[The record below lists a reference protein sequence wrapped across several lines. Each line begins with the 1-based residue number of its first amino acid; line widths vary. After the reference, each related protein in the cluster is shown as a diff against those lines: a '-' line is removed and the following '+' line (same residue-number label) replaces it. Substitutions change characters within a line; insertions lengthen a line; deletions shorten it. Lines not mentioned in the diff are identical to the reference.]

1 MKNVSN
7 EFKNII
13 KSGGPFYAYASIT
26 LKNGKK
32 LTLDSDNDFFISGNG
47 YTEDGGDGFPLGS
60 ALSKSVTLVI
70 DNIDERF
77 SKYDFY
83 YAQISLFTEA
93 DIESRSYDAWRDV
106 KGEEILDVNGNTI
119 MLTKSRIERLNEGT
133 FTALEPTAVGDTI
146 EIVGYDA
153 MYKADVDFT
162 SKLSYPTTAGQLL
175 REACSECGIMLGSP
189 KFKNDDFVIE
199 QAPGKVT
206 CREVIGYIAMLAVG
220 NAVIQ
225 NGTLVIKSYDFSA
238 ISKITNR
245 DDLVEDAGYSI
256 LMDYQSDP
264 DISTDPVVITGIATT
279 KKVENESTILIRGTD
294 DYALEITNPL
304 IEGHEDDAINLIGD
318 VLIGVKLRGF
328 SGEFF
333 PDPMIEFMDLACV
346 VDRKDKV
353 YPTFITS
360 LEFNYLGS
368 SSFSCGIK
376 DPERQKSTYYSEAT
390 KVYEKAKK
398 EIKQNKTEFE
408 AAVDNLNKTLESASG
423 MYSTEVV
430 QPDGSVISYIHDKP
444 TVEESKN
451 VIKVTSEAIGISSD
465 GGKTYPYGLFLTGDL
480 ITRILYAIG
489 INADYINS
497 GSLTVKDKNGNITF
511 YADTETGRVTIN
523 AESISITGKSVE
535 DISNGI
541 VDDFVTNIYKTDMD
555 EIKNSVR
562 NKIETWYQD
571 SDPSVNWKDKTE
583 HEGDLWKDTRD
594 NKEYIYRSGQWVEMN
609 VPDEVFDEI
618 DSKAQIFINE
628 PTTPYKI
635 GDLWFDSETKELLTC
650 VKSRATGSCVKVD
663 WEKRTK
669 YTDDS
674 TVNTFITKIY
684 ESDIDDIRNQIDQKI
699 ETWYQSTDPSVNWGG
714 TVEMAWCDVNDE
726 SILDVNG
733 NEIILLYEESKAEH
747 EGDLWKD
754 LSTNDEY
761 IYRGGQWM
769 KMQVPDEVFD
779 EIDGKAQIFIN
790 TPVPPYRVGDLWF
803 DADTQEL
810 LTCVESRDKGSCVKS
825 DWQKKTKYTD
835 DSGLNTFISAV
846 YDPKIAELQSQIDG
860 QLETWFYD
868 HEPSL
873 QNEPAVNWTTNE
885 QRKDHEGDLFFWKS
899 TGHSYRFLQDG
910 AVWKWQIV
918 QDTDIS
924 KALAAAEKAQDTAD
938 HKRRVFVVTPQPPYD
953 IGDLWVQGETGDIMR
968 CRVPKSDS
976 SEYATDDW
984 EKASKY
990 TDDTRANEVQKELE
1004 TVNKDLQN
1012 QIDGKIETY
1021 NQATDPA
1028 ASWTTAELKAKHTG
1042 DLWYNSKTEETM
1054 RWNGSAWSKLSDADA
1069 KAAKN
1074 LAVTKKRVF
1083 SVTPYPPYDKDDLWV
1098 QGKSGDL
1105 MRCVTSR
1112 QSGDYVA
1119 SDWVKATKYTDDS
1132 AINNFVKN
1140 TYASDLEDIKNQID
1154 QKIETWFQATDPSLN
1169 WTGKETQPLCD
1180 VNGNEILD
1188 VSGKN
1193 ITITVETEKATHEGD
1208 LWKNSETGDEY
1219 IYRSGNWEEMP
1230 VPDSVFDEIDGKSS
1244 IYVTQPKP
1252 PYNVGDAW
1260 FTGTDILTCVVDRDS
1275 GGFVASDWQ
1284 KKNNYTDDSALNNFL
1299 TGDYSETIKEI
1310 KTQVDGKAE
1319 TWRQDT
1325 DPSTAWTTDA
1335 LKAQH
1340 KGDLWYK
1347 TSEQKSYIYSGTAWA
1362 EMKTNPPDIVFDA
1375 IDGKAQIFSTQPK
1388 SPYNVGDLYF
1398 TGNDILICIKDRET
1412 GEYAASDWQKKDNY
1426 TDDST
1431 VTDFIENIYDPK
1443 IEDIQN
1449 QIDGKIDTY
1458 YYDYEPA
1465 NSNHPASEWTTAYER
1480 QKHIGDLFFWKNKGF
1495 TYRYM
1500 KVDTSYQWVR
1510 VKDADIVSAMET
1522 ASKAQDTADGKRRN
1536 FITTPVPPYDVG
1548 DLWTQGNDGDLMRC
1562 QTARTSGN
1570 FVSSDWVKAT
1580 KYTDDSA
1587 VDKLNKSLTSEEVFN
1602 RLTDNGKKQGIYMQG
1617 DQLYINFSYGK
1628 GGTLTLGGVNN
1639 ENGSIQILDAI
1650 GAEVGKWDKDG
1661 LNIKKGSI
1669 YGSTIYL
1676 DKEKAYALIV
1686 GRNNSKE
1693 IFTIG
1698 SMGMHIDNTNMGL
1711 LASDSMVVDLM
1722 GGWFH
1727 GLRMKASNNGRG
1739 YGSSISPECFSIG
1752 WAEDLQGWSDAMS
1765 TVKSYTFSISENS
1778 TGCLS
1783 IRINGSSYNNDYVD
1797 ISPREIKTTG
1807 TKNRVVPTE
1816 NYSNRLQY
1824 CYETASP
1831 MFGDIGEGITDENGE
1846 CIVEIGDIFTETVT
1860 TRIEYQVFL
1869 QKEGKGDLWIEKK
1882 EENYFIVHGTPNLK
1896 FAWELKAKQKDYE
1909 YVNLEEDVDREEKL
1923 PESPENILN
1932 AELETLIKEQE
1943 ELLNETA

>member
-26 LKNGKK
+26 LKNGEK
-32 LTLDSDNDFFISGNG
+32 LYLDSDNDFFISGNG
-47 YTEDGGDGFPLGS
+47 YAEDGGDGFPLGS

-133 FTALEPTAVGDTI
+133 FTVLEPTAVGDTI
-146 EIVGYDA
+146 ELVGYDS
-153 MYKADVDFT
+153 MYKADADFT

-175 REACSECGIMLGSP
+175 REACSTCNIMLGSP
-189 KFKNDDFVIE
+189 KFNNDDFVIE
-199 QAPGKVT
+199 QAPEKVT
-206 CREVIGYIAMLAVG
+206 CREVIGYIAMLSVG

-245 DDLVEDAGYSI
+245 DDLVEDDGYSI

-333 PDPMIEFMDLACV
+333 PDPTIEFMDLACV

-562 NKIETWYQD
+562 NKIETW
-571 SDPSVNWKDKTE
+571 
-583 HEGDLWKDTRD
+583 
-594 NKEYIYRSGQWVEMN
+594 
-609 VPDEVFDEI
+609 
-618 DSKAQIFINE
+618 
-628 PTTPYKI
+628 
-635 GDLWFDSETKELLTC
+635 
-650 VKSRATGSCVKVD
+650 
-663 WEKRTK
+663 
-669 YTDDS
+669 
-674 TVNTFITKIY
+674 
-684 ESDIDDIRNQIDQKI
+684 
-699 ETWYQSTDPSVNWGG
+699 
-714 TVEMAWCDVNDE
+714 
-726 SILDVNG
+726 
-733 NEIILLYEESKAEH
+733 
-747 EGDLWKD
+747 
-754 LSTNDEY
+754 
-761 IYRGGQWM
+761 
-769 KMQVPDEVFD
+769 
-779 EIDGKAQIFIN
+779 
-790 TPVPPYRVGDLWF
+790 
-803 DADTQEL
+803 
-810 LTCVESRDKGSCVKS
+810 
-825 DWQKKTKYTD
+825 
-835 DSGLNTFISAV
+835 
-846 YDPKIAELQSQIDG
+846 
-860 QLETWFYD
+860 FYD

-885 QRKDHEGDLFFWKS
+885 QRKNHEGDLFFWKS
-899 TGHSYRFLQDG
+899 TGYSYRFLQDG

-953 IGDLWVQGETGDIMR
+953 IGDLWVQGDDGDIMR
-968 CRVPKSDS
+968 CCVAR
-976 SEYATDDW
+976 SESASFSASDW

-1021 NQATDPA
+1021 NQSADPA

-1098 QGKSGDL
+1098 QGTNGDL

-1140 TYASDLEDIKNQID
+1140 TYAADLENIKNQID
-1154 QKIETWFQATDPSLN
+1154 QKIETWFQPTDPSLN

-1180 VNGNEILD
+1180 INGNEILD

-1208 LWKNSETGDEY
+1208 LWKNSKTGDEY

-1230 VPDSVFDEIDGKSS
+1230 VPDSVFDEIDGK
-1244 IYVTQPKP
+1244 
-1252 PYNVGDAW
+1252 
-1260 FTGTDILTCVVDRDS
+1260 
-1275 GGFVASDWQ
+1275 
-1284 KKNNYTDDSALNNFL
+1284 
-1299 TGDYSETIKEI
+1299 
-1310 KTQVDGKAE
+1310 
-1319 TWRQDT
+1319 
-1325 DPSTAWTTDA
+1325 
-1335 LKAQH
+1335 
-1340 KGDLWYK
+1340 
-1347 TSEQKSYIYSGTAWA
+1347 
-1362 EMKTNPPDIVFDA
+1362 
-1375 IDGKAQIFSTQPK
+1375 AQIFSTQPK
-1388 SPYNVGDLYF
+1388 PPYSVDDLYF
-1398 TGNDILICIKDRET
+1398 TGNDILVCLKDRET
-1412 GEYAASDWQKKDNY
+1412 GEYVASDWQKKDNY

-1480 QKHIGDLFFWKNKGF
+1480 QKHVGDLFFWKNKGF

-1548 DLWTQGNDGDLMRC
+1548 DLWTQGDTGDLMRC
-1562 QTARTSGN
+1562 KTARASGN
-1570 FVSSDWVKAT
+1570 YVSSDWTKAT

-1587 VDKLNKSLTSEEVFN
+1587 VEKLNKSLTSEEVFN

-1676 DKEKAYALIV
+1676 DKEKASALIV

-1783 IRINGSSYNNDYVD
+1783 IRINGSNYINDYVD

>member
-26 LKNGKK
+26 LKNGEK
-32 LTLDSDNDFFISGNG
+32 LVLDSDNDFFISGNG

-93 DIESRSYDAWRDV
+93 DIENRSYDIWRDV
-106 KGEEILDVNGNTI
+106 KGEEILDINGNTI
-119 MLTKSRIERLNEGT
+119 MLTKSRIERLNEGA
-133 FTALEPTAVGDTI
+133 FTVLEPTAVGDTI
-146 EIVGYDA
+146 ELVGYDS
-153 MYKADVDFT
+153 MYKADADFT

-175 REACSECGIMLGSP
+175 REACSTCNIMLGSP
-189 KFKNDDFVIE
+189 KFNNDDFVIE
-199 QAPGKVT
+199 QAPDKVT

-225 NGTLVIKSYDFSA
+225 DGTLVIKSYDFSA
-238 ISKITNR
+238 ISKIASR
-245 DDLVEDAGYSI
+245 ADLVEDAGYSI

-333 PDPMIEFMDLACV
+333 PDPTIEFMDLACV

-408 AAVDNLNKTLESASG
+408 AAVDNLNKTLENASG
-423 MYSTEVV
+423 MYSTESP
-430 QPDGSVISYIHDKP
+430 QPDGSMITYIHDKP

-497 GSLTVKDKNGNITF
+497 GSLTIKDKNGNITF

-650 VKSRATGSCVKVD
+650 VKSRATGSCVKAD

-714 TVEMAWCDVNDE
+714 TVEMAWCDVNGE

-938 HKRRVFVVTPQPPYD
+938 HKRRVFVVTPRPPYD

-1098 QGKSGDL
+1098 QGTNGDL
-1105 MRCVTSR
+1105 MRCATSR

-1319 TWRQDT
+1319 TWRQNT
-1325 DPSTAWTTDA
+1325 DPATAWTTA
-1335 LKAQH
+1335 ELKAQH

-1347 TSEQKSYIYSGTAWA
+1347 TSEQKSYIYNGTGWT
-1362 EMKTNPPDIVFDA
+1362 ELKSNPPDEVFDA

-1388 SPYNVGDLYF
+1388 PPYNVGDLYF
-1398 TGNDILICIKDRET
+1398 TGSEILVCKKDRDT
-1412 GEYAASDWQKKDNY
+1412 GEYVASDWEKKDNY
-1426 TDDST
+1426 TDDTT
-1431 VTDFIENIYDPK
+1431 VNDFIQNVYDPTV
-1443 IEDIQN
+1443 EDIQN

-1458 YYDYEPA
+1458 YFDYAPN
-1465 NSNHPASEWTTAYER
+1465 NSNLPASEWTTASAR
-1480 QKHIGDLFFWKNKGF
+1480 QKHVGDLFFWKSKGF

-1500 KVDTSYQWVR
+1500 KVDTSFQWVR
-1510 VKDADIVSAMET
+1510 VKDADIESAMQK
-1522 ASKAQDTADGKRRN
+1522 ASTAQDTADGKRRV
-1536 FITTPVPPYDVG
+1536 FTSTPTPPYDVG
-1548 DLWTQGNDGDLMRC
+1548 DLWTQGSTGDLMRC
-1562 QTARTSGN
+1562 RTARARGN
-1570 FVSSDWVKAT
+1570 YNSSDWILAT
-1580 KYTDDSA
+1580 KYTDDTVA
-1587 VDKLNKSLTSEEVFN
+1587 NKAIAQIEVLDGKLNLKVTAKEVESLIEQKADSIRLKADKISWSSKYSSMSEN
-1602 RLTDNGKKQGIYMQG
+1602 
-1617 DQLYINFSYGK
+1617 
-1628 GGTLTLGGVNN
+1628 GTLTCQNATINGTVTAVAGNRKAKVTSGYTEYSWNDTLLGHIGTNCMKSDAN
-1639 ENGSIQILDAI
+1639 KMGLNFDLEYDGWYMTWAYKNKRDDNAYSMKMTYASAAFDGFTKDAI
-1650 GAEVGKWDKDG
+1650 
-1661 LNIKKGSI
+1661 
-1669 YGSTIYL
+1669 
-1676 DKEKAYALIV
+1676 
-1686 GRNNSKE
+1686 
-1693 IFTIG
+1693 
-1698 SMGMHIDNTNMGL
+1698 NMGC
-1711 LASDSMVVDLM
+1711 DLDM
-1722 GGWFH
+1722 KNHTIKNPSFEGG
-1727 GLRMKASNNGRG
+1727 G
-1739 YGSSISPECFSIG
+1739 I
-1752 WAEDLQGWSDAMS
+1752 
-1765 TVKSYTFSISENS
+1765 
-1778 TGCLS
+1778 
-1783 IRINGSSYNNDYVD
+1783 
-1797 ISPREIKTTG
+1797 TG
-1807 TKNRVVPTE
+1807 TINFTQIYNAKSDGSFEFSNGCKMQFKN
-1816 NYSNRLQY
+1816 
-1824 CYETASP
+1824 
-1831 MFGDIGEGITDENGE
+1831 GI
-1846 CIVEIGDIFTETVT
+1846 
-1860 TRIEYQVFL
+1860 
-1869 QKEGKGDLWIEKK
+1869 
-1882 EENYFIVHGTPNLK
+1882 
-1896 FAWELKAKQKDYE
+1896 
-1909 YVNLEEDVDREEKL
+1909 
-1923 PESPENILN
+1923 
-1932 AELETLIKEQE
+1932 LISGSWYW
-1943 ELLNETA
+1943 

>member
-93 DIESRSYDAWRDV
+93 DIENRSYDIWRDV
-106 KGEEILDVNGNTI
+106 KGEEILDINGNTI
-119 MLTKSRIERLNEGT
+119 MLTKSRIGRLNEGA
-133 FTALEPTAVGDTI
+133 FTVLEPTAVGDTI
-146 EIVGYDA
+146 ELVGYDS
-153 MYKADVDFT
+153 MYKADADFT

-175 REACSECGIMLGSP
+175 REACSTCNIMLGSP
-189 KFKNDDFVIE
+189 KFNNDDFVIE
-199 QAPGKVT
+199 QAPDKVT

-225 NGTLVIKSYDFSA
+225 DGTLVIKSYDFSA
-238 ISKITNR
+238 ISKIASR
-245 DDLVEDAGYSI
+245 ADLVEDAGYSI

-333 PDPMIEFMDLACV
+333 PDPTIEFMDLACV

-408 AAVDNLNKTLESASG
+408 AAVDNLNKTLENASG
-423 MYSTEVV
+423 MYSTESP
-430 QPDGSVISYIHDKP
+430 QPDGSMITYIHDKP

-497 GSLTVKDKNGNITF
+497 GSLTIKDKNGNITF

-571 SDPSVNWKDKTE
+571 SDPSVNW
-583 HEGDLWKDTRD
+583 
-594 NKEYIYRSGQWVEMN
+594 
-609 VPDEVFDEI
+609 
-618 DSKAQIFINE
+618 
-628 PTTPYKI
+628 
-635 GDLWFDSETKELLTC
+635 
-650 VKSRATGSCVKVD
+650 
-663 WEKRTK
+663 
-669 YTDDS
+669 
-674 TVNTFITKIY
+674 
-684 ESDIDDIRNQIDQKI
+684 
-699 ETWYQSTDPSVNWGG
+699 GG
-714 TVEMAWCDVNDE
+714 TVEMAWCDVNGE

-825 DWQKKTKYTD
+825 DWQKKNKYTD

-860 QLETWFYD
+860 QIETWFYD

-899 TGHSYRFLQDG
+899 TGYSYRFLQDG

-953 IGDLWVQGETGDIMR
+953 IGDLWVQGDDGDIMR
-968 CRVPKSDS
+968 CCVAR
-976 SEYATDDW
+976 SESASFSASDW

-1021 NQATDPA
+1021 NQSADPA

-1083 SVTPYPPYDKDDLWV
+1083 SVTPYPPYDTDDLWV
-1098 QGKSGDL
+1098 QGTNGDL

-1112 QSGDYVA
+1112 QSGEYVA

-1140 TYASDLEDIKNQID
+1140 TYAADLENIKNQID
-1154 QKIETWFQATDPSLN
+1154 QKIETWFQPTDPSLN

-1180 VNGNEILD
+1180 INGNDILD

-1208 LWKNSETGDEY
+1208 LWKNSKTGDEY
-1219 IYRSGNWEEMP
+1219 IYRSGNWEKMP
-1230 VPDSVFDEIDGKSS
+1230 VPDSVFDEIDGK
-1244 IYVTQPKP
+1244 
-1252 PYNVGDAW
+1252 
-1260 FTGTDILTCVVDRDS
+1260 
-1275 GGFVASDWQ
+1275 
-1284 KKNNYTDDSALNNFL
+1284 
-1299 TGDYSETIKEI
+1299 
-1310 KTQVDGKAE
+1310 
-1319 TWRQDT
+1319 
-1325 DPSTAWTTDA
+1325 
-1335 LKAQH
+1335 
-1340 KGDLWYK
+1340 
-1347 TSEQKSYIYSGTAWA
+1347 
-1362 EMKTNPPDIVFDA
+1362 
-1375 IDGKAQIFSTQPK
+1375 AQIFSTQPK
-1388 SPYNVGDLYF
+1388 PPYSVDDLYF
-1398 TGNDILICIKDRET
+1398 TGNDILVCLKDRET
-1412 GEYAASDWQKKDNY
+1412 GEYVASDWQKKDNY

-1458 YYDYEPA
+1458 YCDYEPA

-1480 QKHIGDLFFWKNKGF
+1480 QKHVGDLFFWKNKGF

-1587 VDKLNKSLTSEEVFN
+1587 VEKLNKSLTSEEVFN

-1783 IRINGSSYNNDYVD
+1783 IRINGSSYINDYVD

-1869 QKEGKGDLWIEKK
+1869 QKEGEGDLWIEKK

-1909 YVNLEEDVDREEKL
+1909 YVNLEEDVDREEEL

>member
-133 FTALEPTAVGDTI
+133 FTVLEPTAVGDTI
-146 EIVGYDA
+146 ELVGYDS
-153 MYKADVDFT
+153 MYKADADFT

-175 REACSECGIMLGSP
+175 REACSTCNIMLGSP
-189 KFKNDDFVIE
+189 KFNNDDFVIE
-199 QAPGKVT
+199 QAPEKVT
-206 CREVIGYIAMLAVG
+206 CREVIGYIAMLSIG

-333 PDPMIEFMDLACV
+333 PDPTIEFMDLACV

-451 VIKVTSEAIGISSD
+451 VIKVTSEAIGISND

-541 VDDFVTNIYKTDMD
+541 VDDFVTNIYKNDID
-555 EIKNSVR
+555 EIKESVR

-571 SDPSVNWKDKTE
+571 SDPSVNW
-583 HEGDLWKDTRD
+583 
-594 NKEYIYRSGQWVEMN
+594 
-609 VPDEVFDEI
+609 
-618 DSKAQIFINE
+618 
-628 PTTPYKI
+628 
-635 GDLWFDSETKELLTC
+635 
-650 VKSRATGSCVKVD
+650 
-663 WEKRTK
+663 
-669 YTDDS
+669 
-674 TVNTFITKIY
+674 
-684 ESDIDDIRNQIDQKI
+684 
-699 ETWYQSTDPSVNWGG
+699 GG
-714 TVEMAWCDVNDE
+714 TVEMAWCDVNGE

-860 QLETWFYD
+860 QIETWFYD

-899 TGHSYRFLQDG
+899 TGYSYRFLQDG

-1083 SVTPYPPYDKDDLWV
+1083 SVTPYPPYDTDDLWV
-1098 QGKSGDL
+1098 QGTNGDL

-1112 QSGDYVA
+1112 QSGEYVA

-1140 TYASDLEDIKNQID
+1140 TYAADLENIKNQID
-1154 QKIETWFQATDPSLN
+1154 QKIETWFQPTDPSLN

-1180 VNGNEILD
+1180 INGNEILD

-1208 LWKNSETGDEY
+1208 LWKNSKTGDEY

-1230 VPDSVFDEIDGKSS
+1230 VPDSVFDEIDGK
-1244 IYVTQPKP
+1244 
-1252 PYNVGDAW
+1252 
-1260 FTGTDILTCVVDRDS
+1260 
-1275 GGFVASDWQ
+1275 
-1284 KKNNYTDDSALNNFL
+1284 
-1299 TGDYSETIKEI
+1299 
-1310 KTQVDGKAE
+1310 
-1319 TWRQDT
+1319 
-1325 DPSTAWTTDA
+1325 
-1335 LKAQH
+1335 
-1340 KGDLWYK
+1340 
-1347 TSEQKSYIYSGTAWA
+1347 
-1362 EMKTNPPDIVFDA
+1362 
-1375 IDGKAQIFSTQPK
+1375 AQIFSTQPK
-1388 SPYNVGDLYF
+1388 PPYSVDDLYF
-1398 TGNDILICIKDRET
+1398 TGNDILVCLKDRET
-1412 GEYAASDWQKKDNY
+1412 GEYVASDWQKKDNY

-1480 QKHIGDLFFWKNKGF
+1480 QKHVGDLFFWKNKGF

-1548 DLWTQGNDGDLMRC
+1548 DLWTQGDTGDLMRC
-1562 QTARTSGN
+1562 QTARASGN
-1570 FVSSDWVKAT
+1570 YVSSDWVKAT

-1628 GGTLTLGGVNN
+1628 GGTLTLGGINN

-1661 LNIKKGSI
+1661 LNIQKGSI

-1676 DKEKAYALIV
+1676 DKEKASALIV

-1765 TVKSYTFSISENS
+1765 EVKSYTFSISENS

-1783 IRINGSSYNNDYVD
+1783 IRINGSSYINDYVD

>member
-93 DIESRSYDAWRDV
+93 DIENRSYDIWRDV
-106 KGEEILDVNGNTI
+106 KGEEILDINGNTI
-119 MLTKSRIERLNEGT
+119 MLTKSRIGRLNEGA
-133 FTALEPTAVGDTI
+133 FTVLEPTAVGDTI
-146 EIVGYDA
+146 ELVGYDS
-153 MYKADVDFT
+153 MYKADADFT

-175 REACSECGIMLGSP
+175 REACSTCNIMLGSP
-189 KFKNDDFVIE
+189 KFNNDDFVIE
-199 QAPGKVT
+199 QAPDKVT

-225 NGTLVIKSYDFSA
+225 DGTLVIKSYDFSA
-238 ISKITNR
+238 ISKIASR
-245 DDLVEDAGYSI
+245 ADLVEDAGYSI

-333 PDPMIEFMDLACV
+333 PDPTIEFMDLACV

-408 AAVDNLNKTLESASG
+408 AAVDNLNKTLENASG
-423 MYSTEVV
+423 MYSTESP
-430 QPDGSVISYIHDKP
+430 QPDGSMITYIHDKP

-497 GSLTVKDKNGNITF
+497 GSLTIKDKNGNITF

-571 SDPSVNWKDKTE
+571 SDPSVNW
-583 HEGDLWKDTRD
+583 
-594 NKEYIYRSGQWVEMN
+594 
-609 VPDEVFDEI
+609 
-618 DSKAQIFINE
+618 
-628 PTTPYKI
+628 
-635 GDLWFDSETKELLTC
+635 
-650 VKSRATGSCVKVD
+650 
-663 WEKRTK
+663 
-669 YTDDS
+669 
-674 TVNTFITKIY
+674 
-684 ESDIDDIRNQIDQKI
+684 
-699 ETWYQSTDPSVNWGG
+699 GG
-714 TVEMAWCDVNDE
+714 TVEMAWCDVNGE

-825 DWQKKTKYTD
+825 DWQKKNKYTD

-860 QLETWFYD
+860 QIETWFYD

-899 TGHSYRFLQDG
+899 TGYSYRFLQDG

-953 IGDLWVQGETGDIMR
+953 IGDLWVQGDDGDIMR
-968 CRVPKSDS
+968 CCVAR
-976 SEYATDDW
+976 SESASFSASDW

-1021 NQATDPA
+1021 NQSADPA

-1083 SVTPYPPYDKDDLWV
+1083 SVTPYPPYDTDDLWV
-1098 QGKSGDL
+1098 QGTNGDL

-1112 QSGDYVA
+1112 QSGEYVA

-1140 TYASDLEDIKNQID
+1140 TYAADLENIKNQID
-1154 QKIETWFQATDPSLN
+1154 QKIETWFQPTDPSLN

-1180 VNGNEILD
+1180 INGNEILD

-1208 LWKNSETGDEY
+1208 LWKNSKTGDEY

-1230 VPDSVFDEIDGKSS
+1230 VPDSVFDEIDGK
-1244 IYVTQPKP
+1244 
-1252 PYNVGDAW
+1252 
-1260 FTGTDILTCVVDRDS
+1260 
-1275 GGFVASDWQ
+1275 
-1284 KKNNYTDDSALNNFL
+1284 
-1299 TGDYSETIKEI
+1299 
-1310 KTQVDGKAE
+1310 
-1319 TWRQDT
+1319 
-1325 DPSTAWTTDA
+1325 
-1335 LKAQH
+1335 
-1340 KGDLWYK
+1340 
-1347 TSEQKSYIYSGTAWA
+1347 
-1362 EMKTNPPDIVFDA
+1362 
-1375 IDGKAQIFSTQPK
+1375 AQIFSTQPK
-1388 SPYNVGDLYF
+1388 PPYSVDDLYF
-1398 TGNDILICIKDRET
+1398 TGNDILVCLKDRET
-1412 GEYAASDWQKKDNY
+1412 GEYVASDWQKKDNY

-1458 YYDYEPA
+1458 YCDYEPA

-1480 QKHIGDLFFWKNKGF
+1480 QKHVGDLFFWKNKGF

-1661 LNIKKGSI
+1661 LNIQKGSI

-1676 DKEKAYALIV
+1676 DKEKAFALIV

-1783 IRINGSSYNNDYVD
+1783 IRINGSSYINDYVD

>member
-93 DIESRSYDAWRDV
+93 DIENRSYDIWRDV
-106 KGEEILDVNGNTI
+106 KGEEILDINGNTI
-119 MLTKSRIERLNEGT
+119 MLTKSRIGRLNEGA
-133 FTALEPTAVGDTI
+133 FTVLEPTAVGDTI
-146 EIVGYDA
+146 ELVGYDS
-153 MYKADVDFT
+153 MYKADADFT

-175 REACSECGIMLGSP
+175 REACSTCNIMLGSP
-189 KFKNDDFVIE
+189 KFNNDDFVIE
-199 QAPGKVT
+199 QAPDKVT
-206 CREVIGYIAMLAVG
+206 CREVIGYITMLAVG

-225 NGTLVIKSYDFSA
+225 DGTLVIKSYDFSA
-238 ISKITNR
+238 ISKIASR
-245 DDLVEDAGYSI
+245 ADLVEDAGYSI

-333 PDPMIEFMDLACV
+333 PDPTIEFMDLACV

-408 AAVDNLNKTLESASG
+408 AAVDNLNKTLENASG
-423 MYSTEVV
+423 MYSTESP
-430 QPDGSVISYIHDKP
+430 QPDGSMITYIHDKP

-497 GSLTVKDKNGNITF
+497 GSLTIKDKNGNITF

-571 SDPSVNWKDKTE
+571 SDPSVNW
-583 HEGDLWKDTRD
+583 
-594 NKEYIYRSGQWVEMN
+594 
-609 VPDEVFDEI
+609 
-618 DSKAQIFINE
+618 
-628 PTTPYKI
+628 
-635 GDLWFDSETKELLTC
+635 
-650 VKSRATGSCVKVD
+650 
-663 WEKRTK
+663 
-669 YTDDS
+669 
-674 TVNTFITKIY
+674 
-684 ESDIDDIRNQIDQKI
+684 
-699 ETWYQSTDPSVNWGG
+699 GG
-714 TVEMAWCDVNDE
+714 TVEMAWCDVNGE

-860 QLETWFYD
+860 QIETWFYD

-899 TGHSYRFLQDG
+899 TGYSYRFLQDG

-953 IGDLWVQGETGDIMR
+953 IGDLWVQGDDGDIMR
-968 CRVPKSDS
+968 CCVAR
-976 SEYATDDW
+976 SESASFSASDW

-1021 NQATDPA
+1021 NQSADPA
-1028 ASWTTAELKAKHTG
+1028 ASWTSAELKAKHTG

-1083 SVTPYPPYDKDDLWV
+1083 SVTPYPPYDTDDLWV
-1098 QGKSGDL
+1098 QGTNGDL

-1112 QSGDYVA
+1112 QSGEYVA

-1140 TYASDLEDIKNQID
+1140 TYAADLENIKNQID
-1154 QKIETWFQATDPSLN
+1154 QKIETWFQPTDPSLN

-1180 VNGNEILD
+1180 INGNEILD

-1208 LWKNSETGDEY
+1208 LWKNSKTGDEY

-1230 VPDSVFDEIDGKSS
+1230 VPDSVFDEIDGK
-1244 IYVTQPKP
+1244 
-1252 PYNVGDAW
+1252 
-1260 FTGTDILTCVVDRDS
+1260 
-1275 GGFVASDWQ
+1275 
-1284 KKNNYTDDSALNNFL
+1284 
-1299 TGDYSETIKEI
+1299 
-1310 KTQVDGKAE
+1310 
-1319 TWRQDT
+1319 
-1325 DPSTAWTTDA
+1325 
-1335 LKAQH
+1335 
-1340 KGDLWYK
+1340 
-1347 TSEQKSYIYSGTAWA
+1347 
-1362 EMKTNPPDIVFDA
+1362 
-1375 IDGKAQIFSTQPK
+1375 AQIFSTQPK
-1388 SPYNVGDLYF
+1388 PPYSVDDLYF
-1398 TGNDILICIKDRET
+1398 TGNDILVCLKDRET
-1412 GEYAASDWQKKDNY
+1412 GEYVASDWQKKDNY

-1458 YYDYEPA
+1458 YCDYEPA

-1480 QKHIGDLFFWKNKGF
+1480 QKHVGDLFFWKNKGF

-1661 LNIKKGSI
+1661 LNIQKGSI

-1676 DKEKAYALIV
+1676 DKEKASALIV

-1698 SMGMHIDNTNMGL
+1698 SLGMHIDNTNMGL

-1783 IRINGSSYNNDYVD
+1783 IRINGSSYINDYVD

-1869 QKEGKGDLWIEKK
+1869 QKEGEGDLWIEKK

-1909 YVNLEEDVDREEKL
+1909 YVNLEEDVDREEEL

>member
-26 LKNGKK
+26 LKNGEK
-32 LTLDSDNDFFISGNG
+32 LYLDSDNDFFISGNG
-47 YTEDGGDGFPLGS
+47 YAEDGGDGFPLGS

-133 FTALEPTAVGDTI
+133 FTVLEPTAVGDTI
-146 EIVGYDA
+146 ELVGYDS
-153 MYKADVDFT
+153 MYKADADFT

-175 REACSECGIMLGSP
+175 REACSTCNIMLGSP
-189 KFKNDDFVIE
+189 KFNNDDFVIE
-199 QAPGKVT
+199 QAPEKVT
-206 CREVIGYIAMLAVG
+206 CREVIGYIAMLSVG

-245 DDLVEDAGYSI
+245 DDLVEDDGYSI

-333 PDPMIEFMDLACV
+333 PDPTIEFMDLACV

-562 NKIETWYQD
+562 NKIETWYQ
-571 SDPSVNWKDKTE
+571 
-583 HEGDLWKDTRD
+583 
-594 NKEYIYRSGQWVEMN
+594 
-609 VPDEVFDEI
+609 
-618 DSKAQIFINE
+618 
-628 PTTPYKI
+628 
-635 GDLWFDSETKELLTC
+635 
-650 VKSRATGSCVKVD
+650 
-663 WEKRTK
+663 
-669 YTDDS
+669 
-674 TVNTFITKIY
+674 
-684 ESDIDDIRNQIDQKI
+684 
-699 ETWYQSTDPSVNWGG
+699 STDPSVNWGG
-714 TVEMAWCDVNDE
+714 TVEMAWCDVNGE

-860 QLETWFYD
+860 QIETWFYD

-885 QRKDHEGDLFFWKS
+885 QRKNHEGDLFFWKS
-899 TGHSYRFLQDG
+899 TGYSYRFLQDG

-953 IGDLWVQGETGDIMR
+953 IGDLWVQGDDGDIMR
-968 CRVPKSDS
+968 CCVAR
-976 SEYATDDW
+976 SESASFSASDW

-1021 NQATDPA
+1021 NQSADPA

-1054 RWNGSAWSKLSDADA
+1054 RWNGLAWSKLSDADA

-1098 QGKSGDL
+1098 QGTNGDL

-1140 TYASDLEDIKNQID
+1140 TYAADLENIKNQID
-1154 QKIETWFQATDPSLN
+1154 QKIETWFQPTDPSLN

-1180 VNGNEILD
+1180 INGNEILD

-1208 LWKNSETGDEY
+1208 LWKNSKTGDEY

-1230 VPDSVFDEIDGKSS
+1230 VPDSVFDEIDGK
-1244 IYVTQPKP
+1244 
-1252 PYNVGDAW
+1252 
-1260 FTGTDILTCVVDRDS
+1260 
-1275 GGFVASDWQ
+1275 
-1284 KKNNYTDDSALNNFL
+1284 
-1299 TGDYSETIKEI
+1299 
-1310 KTQVDGKAE
+1310 
-1319 TWRQDT
+1319 
-1325 DPSTAWTTDA
+1325 
-1335 LKAQH
+1335 
-1340 KGDLWYK
+1340 
-1347 TSEQKSYIYSGTAWA
+1347 
-1362 EMKTNPPDIVFDA
+1362 
-1375 IDGKAQIFSTQPK
+1375 AQIFSTQPK
-1388 SPYNVGDLYF
+1388 PPYSVDDLYF
-1398 TGNDILICIKDRET
+1398 TGNDILVCLKDRET
-1412 GEYAASDWQKKDNY
+1412 GEYVASDWQKKDNY

-1480 QKHIGDLFFWKNKGF
+1480 QKHVGDLFFWKNKGF

-1548 DLWTQGNDGDLMRC
+1548 DLWTQGDTGDLMRC
-1562 QTARTSGN
+1562 KTARASGN
-1570 FVSSDWVKAT
+1570 YVSSDWTKAT

-1587 VDKLNKSLTSEEVFN
+1587 VEKLNKSLTSEEVFN

-1676 DKEKAYALIV
+1676 DKEKASALIV

-1783 IRINGSSYNNDYVD
+1783 IRINGSNYINDYVD

>member
-70 DNIDERF
+70 DNTDERF

-83 YAQISLFTEA
+83 YAQISLFTEV

-133 FTALEPTAVGDTI
+133 FTVLEPIAVGDTI
-146 EIVGYDA
+146 ELVGYDS
-153 MYKADVDFT
+153 MYKADADFT

-175 REACSECGIMLGSP
+175 REACSACNIMLGSP

-199 QAPGKVT
+199 QAPEKVT

-333 PDPMIEFMDLACV
+333 PDPTIEFMDLACV

-360 LEFNYLGS
+360 NEFNYLGS

-390 KVYEKAKK
+390 KVYEKANK
-398 EIKQNKTEFE
+398 EIKQNKTDFE
-408 AAVDNLNKTLESASG
+408 AAVENLNKTLENASG
-423 MYSTEVV
+423 MYSTESP
-430 QPDGSVISYIHDKP
+430 QPDGSMITYIHDKP

-451 VIKVTSEAIGISSD
+451 VIKVTSEAIGISND

-497 GSLTVKDKNGNITF
+497 GSLTVKDKDGNITF

-541 VDDFVTNIYKTDMD
+541 VDDFVTNIYKNDID

-571 SDPSVNWKDKTE
+571 
-583 HEGDLWKDTRD
+583 
-594 NKEYIYRSGQWVEMN
+594 
-609 VPDEVFDEI
+609 
-618 DSKAQIFINE
+618 
-628 PTTPYKI
+628 
-635 GDLWFDSETKELLTC
+635 
-650 VKSRATGSCVKVD
+650 
-663 WEKRTK
+663 
-669 YTDDS
+669 
-674 TVNTFITKIY
+674 
-684 ESDIDDIRNQIDQKI
+684 
-699 ETWYQSTDPSVNWGG
+699 TDPSVNWGV
-714 TVEMAWCDVNDE
+714 TVEKAWCDIDGNP
-726 SILDVNG
+726 ILDVNG
-733 NEIILLYEESKAEH
+733 NEITLLFEELKSEH

-761 IYRGGQWM
+761 IYRSGHWV

-790 TPVPPYRVGDLWF
+790 EPVPPYRVGDLWF

-810 LTCVESRDKGSCVKS
+810 LTCVESRDTGKCVKS

-846 YDPKIAELQSQIDG
+846 YNPKIAELQNQIDG
-860 QLETWFYD
+860 QIETWYYD
-868 HEPSL
+868 YEPTL
-873 QNEPAVNWTTNE
+873 QNEPASLWTTSTE
-885 QRKDHEGDLFFWKS
+885 REKHLGDLFYWSSKGFA
-899 TGHSYRFLQDG
+899 YRFMKDE
-910 AVWKWQIV
+910 ATWKWQLV
-918 QDTDIS
+918 QDTDIT
-924 KALAAAEKAQDTAD
+924 KALAVAEKAQDTAD

-976 SEYATDDW
+976 SEYAVDDW

-1021 NQATDPA
+1021 NQATNP
-1028 ASWTTAELKAKHTG
+1028 STTWTTEELKQKHVG
-1042 DLWYNSKTEETM
+1042 DLWYNSKEETTQ
-1054 RWNGSAWSKLSDADA
+1054 RWNGVSWSILSDAEA

-1074 LAVTKKRVF
+1074 LAITKKRVF

-1098 QGKSGDL
+1098 QGTNGDL

-1112 QSGDYVA
+1112 QNGEYVA

-1140 TYASDLEDIKNQID
+1140 TYAADLESIKNQID
-1154 QKIETWFQATDPSLN
+1154 QKIETWFQPTDPSLN

-1188 VSGKN
+1188 VSGKT
-1193 ITITVETEKATHEGD
+1193 ITITVETEKVTHEGD
-1208 LWKNSETGDEY
+1208 LWKNSKTGDEY

-1275 GGFVASDWQ
+1275 GEF
-1284 KKNNYTDDSALNNFL
+1284 
-1299 TGDYSETIKEI
+1299 I
-1310 KTQVDGKAE
+1310 
-1319 TWRQDT
+1319 
-1325 DPSTAWTTDA
+1325 
-1335 LKAQH
+1335 
-1340 KGDLWYK
+1340 
-1347 TSEQKSYIYSGTAWA
+1347 
-1362 EMKTNPPDIVFDA
+1362 
-1375 IDGKAQIFSTQPK
+1375 
-1388 SPYNVGDLYF
+1388 
-1398 TGNDILICIKDRET
+1398 
-1412 GEYAASDWQKKDNY
+1412 ASDWQKKDNY

-1480 QKHIGDLFFWKNKGF
+1480 QKHVGDLFFWKSKGF
-1495 TYRYM
+1495 TYCYM
-1500 KVDTSYQWVR
+1500 KVDTSFQWVR
-1510 VKDADIVSAMET
+1510 VKDADIESAMQK
-1522 ASKAQDTADGKRRN
+1522 ASKAQDTADGKRRV
-1536 FITTPVPPYDVG
+1536 FTSTPQPPYDVG
-1548 DLWTQGNDGDLMRC
+1548 DLWTQGSTGDLMRC
-1562 QTARTSGN
+1562 KTARASGN
-1570 FVSSDWVKAT
+1570 YNSSDWVLAT
-1580 KYTDDSA
+1580 KYTDDTVA
-1587 VDKLNKSLTSEEVFN
+1587 NKAMADIEVLKDKIKLKVSSEDVESIIEQKADSIRMQAKSISWKSE
-1602 RLTDNGKKQGIYMQG
+1602 
-1617 DQLYINFSYGK
+1617 
-1628 GGTLTLGGVNN
+1628 
-1639 ENGSIQILDAI
+1639 GSSMSPTGYLKCS
-1650 GAEVGKWDKDG
+1650 GAEIDGTIRSTNILRTVYMTAGYNQYWYETNKVGLIGTNGFADTNFAIRG
-1661 LNIKKGSI
+1661 LNFDLDDGGHYMTWASKDTPSSTSYAMKMTYARKSFSSFTADSI
-1669 YGSTIYL
+1669 
-1676 DKEKAYALIV
+1676 
-1686 GRNNSKE
+1686 
-1693 IFTIG
+1693 
-1698 SMGMHIDNTNMGL
+1698 NMGCNIDMHNYKL
-1711 LASDSMVVDLM
+1711 LNAKFGD
-1722 GGWFH
+1722 GG
-1727 GLRMKASNNGRG
+1727 
-1739 YGSSISPECFSIG
+1739 I
-1752 WAEDLQGWSDAMS
+1752 
-1765 TVKSYTFSISENS
+1765 
-1778 TGCLS
+1778 
-1783 IRINGSSYNNDYVD
+1783 
-1797 ISPREIKTTG
+1797 TG
-1807 TKNRVVPTE
+1807 TMNFVQRFKESDGTKQDYSGCYMTFKN
-1816 NYSNRLQY
+1816 
-1824 CYETASP
+1824 
-1831 MFGDIGEGITDENGE
+1831 GI
-1846 CIVEIGDIFTETVT
+1846 
-1860 TRIEYQVFL
+1860 L
-1869 QKEGKGDLWIEKK
+1869 AKA
-1882 EENYFIVHGTPNLK
+1882 
-1896 FAWELKAKQKDYE
+1896 AWH
-1909 YVNLEEDVDREEKL
+1909 
-1923 PESPENILN
+1923 S
-1932 AELETLIKEQE
+1932 
-1943 ELLNETA
+1943 

>member
-26 LKNGKK
+26 LKNGEK
-32 LTLDSDNDFFISGNG
+32 LYLDSDNDFFISGNG
-47 YTEDGGDGFPLGS
+47 YAEDGGDGFPLGS

-133 FTALEPTAVGDTI
+133 FTVLEPTAVGDTI
-146 EIVGYDA
+146 ELVGYDS
-153 MYKADVDFT
+153 MYKADADFT

-175 REACSECGIMLGSP
+175 REACSTCNIMLGSP
-189 KFKNDDFVIE
+189 KFNNDDFVIE
-199 QAPGKVT
+199 QAPEKVT
-206 CREVIGYIAMLAVG
+206 CREVIGYIAMLSVG

-245 DDLVEDAGYSI
+245 DDLVEDDGYSI

-333 PDPMIEFMDLACV
+333 PDPTIEFMDLACV

-562 NKIETWYQD
+562 NKIETWYQ
-571 SDPSVNWKDKTE
+571 
-583 HEGDLWKDTRD
+583 
-594 NKEYIYRSGQWVEMN
+594 
-609 VPDEVFDEI
+609 
-618 DSKAQIFINE
+618 
-628 PTTPYKI
+628 
-635 GDLWFDSETKELLTC
+635 
-650 VKSRATGSCVKVD
+650 
-663 WEKRTK
+663 
-669 YTDDS
+669 
-674 TVNTFITKIY
+674 
-684 ESDIDDIRNQIDQKI
+684 
-699 ETWYQSTDPSVNWGG
+699 STDPSVNWGG
-714 TVEMAWCDVNDE
+714 TVEMAWCDVNGE

-860 QLETWFYD
+860 QIETWFYD

-885 QRKDHEGDLFFWKS
+885 QRKNHEGDLFFWKS
-899 TGHSYRFLQDG
+899 TGYSYRFLQDG

-953 IGDLWVQGETGDIMR
+953 IGDLWVQGDDGDIMR
-968 CRVPKSDS
+968 CCVAR
-976 SEYATDDW
+976 SESASFSASDW

-1021 NQATDPA
+1021 NQSADPA

-1098 QGKSGDL
+1098 QGTNGDL

-1140 TYASDLEDIKNQID
+1140 TYAADLENIKNQID
-1154 QKIETWFQATDPSLN
+1154 QKIETWFQPTDPSLN

-1180 VNGNEILD
+1180 INGNEILD

-1208 LWKNSETGDEY
+1208 LWKNSKTGDEY

-1230 VPDSVFDEIDGKSS
+1230 VPDSVFDEIDGK
-1244 IYVTQPKP
+1244 
-1252 PYNVGDAW
+1252 
-1260 FTGTDILTCVVDRDS
+1260 
-1275 GGFVASDWQ
+1275 
-1284 KKNNYTDDSALNNFL
+1284 
-1299 TGDYSETIKEI
+1299 
-1310 KTQVDGKAE
+1310 
-1319 TWRQDT
+1319 
-1325 DPSTAWTTDA
+1325 
-1335 LKAQH
+1335 
-1340 KGDLWYK
+1340 
-1347 TSEQKSYIYSGTAWA
+1347 
-1362 EMKTNPPDIVFDA
+1362 
-1375 IDGKAQIFSTQPK
+1375 AQIFSTQPK
-1388 SPYNVGDLYF
+1388 PPYSVDDLYF
-1398 TGNDILICIKDRET
+1398 TGNDILVCLKDRET
-1412 GEYAASDWQKKDNY
+1412 GEYVASDWQKKDNY

-1480 QKHIGDLFFWKNKGF
+1480 QKHVGDLFFWKNKGF

-1548 DLWTQGNDGDLMRC
+1548 DLWTQGDTGDLMRC
-1562 QTARTSGN
+1562 KTARASGN
-1570 FVSSDWVKAT
+1570 YVSSDWTKAT

-1587 VDKLNKSLTSEEVFN
+1587 VEKLNKSLTSEEVFN

-1676 DKEKAYALIV
+1676 DKEKASALIV

-1783 IRINGSSYNNDYVD
+1783 IRINGSNYINDYVD

-1860 TRIEYQVFL
+1860 TCIEYQVFL

>member
-26 LKNGKK
+26 LKNGKN

-83 YAQISLFTEA
+83 YAQISLFTEV

-106 KGEEILDVNGNTI
+106 KGEEILDVNSNTI

-133 FTALEPTAVGDTI
+133 FTVLEPIAVGDTI
-146 EIVGYDA
+146 ELVGYDS
-153 MYKADVDFT
+153 MYKADADFT

-175 REACSECGIMLGSP
+175 REACSTCNIMLGSP

-199 QAPGKVT
+199 QAPEKVT

-245 DDLVEDAGYSI
+245 DDLVEDVGYSI
-256 LMDYQSDP
+256 LMDYQSNP

-333 PDPMIEFMDLACV
+333 PDPTIEFMDQACV

-562 NKIETWYQD
+562 NKIETWYQN
-571 SDPSVNWKDKTE
+571 SDPSVNWGIT
-583 HEGDLWKDTRD
+583 
-594 NKEYIYRSGQWVEMN
+594 I
-609 VPDEVFDEI
+609 
-618 DSKAQIFINE
+618 
-628 PTTPYKI
+628 
-635 GDLWFDSETKELLTC
+635 
-650 VKSRATGSCVKVD
+650 
-663 WEKRTK
+663 EKPWC
-669 YTDDS
+669 
-674 TVNTFITKIY
+674 
-684 ESDIDDIRNQIDQKI
+684 DIDGN
-699 ETWYQSTDPSVNWGG
+699 P
-714 TVEMAWCDVNDE
+714 
-726 SILDVNG
+726 ILDVNG
-733 NEIILLYEESKAEH
+733 NEITLLFEELKSEH

-761 IYRGGQWM
+761 IYRSGHWV

-779 EIDGKAQIFIN
+779 EIDGKAQVFIN

-803 DADTQEL
+803 DADTQEI
-810 LTCVESRDKGSCVKS
+810 LTCVESRDTGKCVKS

-835 DSGLNTFISAV
+835 DSGLNSFIKSV

-860 QLETWFYD
+860 QIETWFYD

-885 QRKDHEGDLFFWKS
+885 QRKEHEGDLFFWKS
-899 TGHSYRFLQDG
+899 TGYSYRFLQDG

-953 IGDLWVQGETGDIMR
+953 IGDLWVQGDDGDIMR
-968 CRVPKSDS
+968 CCVAR
-976 SEYATDDW
+976 SESASFSASDW

-1021 NQATDPA
+1021 NQSADPA

-1083 SVTPYPPYDKDDLWV
+1083 SVTPYPPYDTDDLWV
-1098 QGKSGDL
+1098 QGTNGDL

-1112 QSGDYVA
+1112 QSGEYVA

-1140 TYASDLEDIKNQID
+1140 TYAADLENIKNQID
-1154 QKIETWFQATDPSLN
+1154 QKIETWFQPTDPSLN

-1180 VNGNEILD
+1180 INGNEILD

-1208 LWKNSETGDEY
+1208 LWKNSKTGDEY

-1230 VPDSVFDEIDGKSS
+1230 VPDSVFDEIDGK
-1244 IYVTQPKP
+1244 
-1252 PYNVGDAW
+1252 
-1260 FTGTDILTCVVDRDS
+1260 
-1275 GGFVASDWQ
+1275 
-1284 KKNNYTDDSALNNFL
+1284 
-1299 TGDYSETIKEI
+1299 
-1310 KTQVDGKAE
+1310 
-1319 TWRQDT
+1319 
-1325 DPSTAWTTDA
+1325 
-1335 LKAQH
+1335 
-1340 KGDLWYK
+1340 
-1347 TSEQKSYIYSGTAWA
+1347 
-1362 EMKTNPPDIVFDA
+1362 
-1375 IDGKAQIFSTQPK
+1375 AQIFSTQPK
-1388 SPYNVGDLYF
+1388 PPYSVDDLYF
-1398 TGNDILICIKDRET
+1398 TGNDILVCLKDRET
-1412 GEYAASDWQKKDNY
+1412 GEYVASDWQKKDNY

-1480 QKHIGDLFFWKNKGF
+1480 QKHVGDLFFWKNKGF

-1536 FITTPVPPYDVG
+1536 FITTPVPPYDIG
-1548 DLWTQGNDGDLMRC
+1548 DLWTQGNTGDLMRC

-1570 FVSSDWVKAT
+1570 YVSSDWVKAT

-1602 RLTDNGKKQGIYMQG
+1602 RLTDNGKKQGIYLQG

-1676 DKEKAYALIV
+1676 DKEKASALIV

-1765 TVKSYTFSISENS
+1765 EVKSYTFSISENS

-1783 IRINGSSYNNDYVD
+1783 IRINGSSYINDYVD

-1869 QKEGKGDLWIEKK
+1869 QKEGEGDLWIEKK